1 MRTTVEFDSDVAV
14 ELRRL
19 RKTRDIGL
27 KELVNDLVRRGIR
40 DFNAPAKKKVPFRT
54 KSVDLGKPL
63 LPNVD
68 NIHEVLAY
76 AEGENYK

>member
-1 MRTTVEFDSDVAV
+1 MRTTVDFDADVAV
-14 ELRRL
+14 ELKRL
-19 RKTRDIGL
+19 RKARDIGL

-40 DFNAPAKKKVPFRT
+40 DINAPTKKKVPFRT